1 MKNLILVDIE
11 TTGTDRLHSS
21 ILSIGAVDY
30 NSEKEFYIECRAD
43 EDSNLE
49 NGAMAIN
56 GFSYTQVYDQSKP
69 TSLEAYQ
76 KFEKWAFNIYENP
89 ILGGENVGQ
98 FDAMFLCKASGN
110 MFSLNWPF
118 KHRFF
123 DLHSIVYFLTG
134 ESLSLKDTAK
144 KYGLEPEPAIH
155 NALNGAKK
163 AKEILTY
170 INDNYFVILEYKPSE
185 EERRNWILG

>member
-11 TTGTDRLHSS
+11 TTGLDRLNSS

-30 NSEKEFYIECRAD
+30 NSQKEFYIECRAD

-56 GFSYTQVYDQSKP
+56 GFSYMQVYDQSKP

-76 KFEKWAFNIYENP
+76 AFEKWAFNIYENP
-89 ILGGENVGQ
+89 ILGGENIGQ

-118 KHRFF
+118 KHRFV
-123 DLHSIVYFLTG
+123 DLHSIIYFLTG
-134 ESLSLKDTAK
+134 ESLSLKAAAE
-144 KYGLEPEPAIH
+144 KYKLEPEPAIH

-163 AKEILTY
+163 AKEILERIS
-170 INDNYFVILEYKPSE
+170 INYYLELINFPSE
-185 EERRNWILG
+185 TGLS